1 MKGWVI
7 CGILLGN
14 IIIQSSLFPFIQIYG
29 VQPDSLAVLVVSFAL
44 LAGNPTSAVVGFFGG
59 LLQDILYGQS
69 IGICALQYMLAGYI
83 IGLVYGKV
91 FADKMI
97 VCMFFVALTVLL
109 RDVLVFIQMFF
120 AGLDVSMY
128 NIFFTVILPEIVYTV
143 AVTPLIYYLMRRLYK
158 YRFMNRRWYFG
169 S

>member
-14 IIIQSSLFPFIQIYG
+14 VILQSSLFPFIQIYG

-59 LLQDILYGQS
+59 LLQDILYGQGV
-69 IGICALQYMLAGYI
+69 GIYALQYMLAGYI
-83 IGLVYGKV
+83 VGLVYGKV
-91 FADKMI
+91 FADKML
-97 VCMFFVALTVLL
+97 VCMFFVVLTVFFREL
-109 RDVLVFIQMFF
+109 LVFIQLFF
-120 AGLDVSMY
+120 TGLDVSLY
-128 NIFFTVILPEIVYTV
+128 KALLTVILPEIAYTLLI
-143 AVTPLIYYLMRRLYK
+143 TPLTYFLMRRLYR
-158 YRFMNRRWYFG
+158 YRFMNRRWHFG

>member
-44 LAGNPTSAVVGFFGG
+44 LAGNPTSAIVGLAGG
-59 LLQDILYGQS
+59 LLQDIIYGPCV
-69 IGICALQYMLAGYI
+69 GVYALQYMLAGYT

-91 FADKMI
+91 FADKMM
-97 VCMFFVALTVLL
+97 VCMFFVALMVLL
-109 RDVLVFIQMFF
+109 REFLMFIQLFF
-120 AGLDVSMY
+120 TGLDVSIY
-128 NIFFTVILPEIVYTV
+128 NVFFTVILPEIVYTV

-158 YRFMNRRWYFG
+158 YRFMTRRWHFG
-169 S
+169 N